1 MPGGSPE
8 LGKGNSGWVPST
20 SVCKIALN
28 LAASVKLRFV
38 STILSLDKQCFLPL
52 FANVSKNKI
61 TSLETHIIVC
71 LSETG

>member
-1 MPGGSPE
+1 MY
-8 LGKGNSGWVPST
+8 T

-28 LAASVKLRFV
+28 LAASAKLCFV
-38 STILSLDKQCFLPL
+38 SAILLLGKHCFLPL

-61 TSLETHIIVC
+61 TSLEKHIIVC

>member
-1 MPGGSPE
+1 MY
-8 LGKGNSGWVPST
+8 T

-28 LAASVKLRFV
+28 LAASAKLRFV
-38 STILSLDKQCFLPL
+38 LTILSLGKHCFLLL

-61 TSLETHIIVC
+61 TSSETHIIVC